1 MSILHASV
9 VAIIQ
14 SIYPKNIVLSTLNE
28 TTNVFSPSITSSN
41 LSDEVL
47 SILQSVESWWSIEFE
62 VESGDKARI
71 TRWNFDNEMEM
82 FFLRINQ
89 RTGSDDAKE
98 MCVTKEVVS
107 GMCGVS
113 DSLTNGFTPHFMSEK
128 EAVEYI
134 KKFVE
139 TNIFLPKIK

>member
-1 MSILHASV
+1 MSILHSSV

-14 SIYPKNIVLSTLNE
+14 SICPQNIVLSTLNE
-28 TTNVFSPSITSSN
+28 STNVFSPSITSSN

-62 VESGDKARI
+62 VERGDKVRI

-89 RTGSDDAKE
+89 RKGSDDAKE
-98 MCVTKEVVS
+98 MCITKEVVS

-113 DSLTNGFTPHFMSEK
+113 DSLTNGFTPHFMPEK
-128 EAVEYI
+128 EVIKYI
-134 KKFVE
+134 KEFVE
-139 TNIFLPKIK
+139 ANMD

>member
-1 MSILHASV
+1 MSILHSSV

-14 SIYPKNIVLSTLNE
+14 SICPQNIVLSTLNE
-28 TTNVFSPSITSSN
+28 STNVFFPSITSPN

-47 SILQSVESWWSIEFE
+47 SVLQSIESWWSIEFE
-62 VESGDKARI
+62 VECGDKVRI

-89 RTGSDDAKE
+89 RKGSDDAKE
-98 MCVTKEVVS
+98 MFITKEVVS

-113 DSLTNGFTPHFMSEK
+113 DSLTNGFTPHFMAEK
-128 EAVEYI
+128 EAIKYI
-134 KKFVE
+134 KEFVE
-139 TNIFLPKIK
+139 TNIN

>member
-9 VAIIQ
+9 VALIQ
-14 SIYPKNIVLSTLNE
+14 SIHPKNIVLSTLNE

-47 SILQSVESWWSIEFE
+47 SILQSIESWWSIEFE
-62 VESGDKARI
+62 VESGDKVRV
-71 TRWNFDNEMEM
+71 TRWNFDDEMEI
-82 FFLRINQ
+82 FFLRINK
-89 RTGSDDAKE
+89 RTGSDDTKE

-113 DSLTNGFTPHFMSEK
+113 DSLTNGFTPHFMPEK
-128 EAVEYI
+128 EAIKYI
-134 KKFVE
+134 KKFVDVFSVE
-139 TNIFLPKIK
+139 D

>member
-9 VAIIQ
+9 VTLLQ
-14 SIYPKNIVLSTLNE
+14 SICPQNIVLSTFNE
-28 TTNVFSPSITSSN
+28 STNVFSPSVTSSN

-47 SILQSVESWWSIEFE
+47 SILQSVESWWSIEFK
-62 VESGDKARI
+62 VASGDKVRI
-71 TRWNFDNEMEM
+71 TRQKFDNEMEM
-82 FFLRINQ
+82 FFLRINK

-113 DSLTNGFTPHFMSEK
+113 DNLTNGFTPHFIPEK
-128 EAVEYI
+128 EVIGYI
-134 KKFVE
+134 KEFVE
-139 TNIFLPKIK
+139 TNIK

>member
-9 VAIIQ
+9 VALIQ

-41 LSDEVL
+41 LSDEIL
-47 SILQSVESWWSIEFE
+47 SILQSIESWWSIEFE
-62 VESGDKARI
+62 VESGDKVRV

-82 FFLRINQ
+82 FFLRINK

-113 DSLTNGFTPHFMSEK
+113 DSLTNGFTPHFIPEK
-128 EAVEYI
+128 EAIEYI

-139 TNIFLPKIK
+139 TNIVKNND

>member
-9 VAIIQ
+9 VALIQ

-47 SILQSVESWWSIEFE
+47 SVLQSIESWWSIEFE
-62 VESGDKARI
+62 VESGDKVSV

-82 FFLRINQ
+82 FFLRINK

-113 DSLTNGFTPHFMSEK
+113 DSLTNGFTPHFMLEK
-128 EAVEYI
+128 EAIEYI
-134 KKFVE
+134 KEFVE
-139 TNIFLPKIK
+139 TNIVKNND

>member
-9 VAIIQ
+9 VALIQ

-41 LSDEVL
+41 LSDEIL
-47 SILQSVESWWSIEFE
+47 SILQSIESWWSIEFE
-62 VESGDKARI
+62 VESGDKVRV

-82 FFLRINQ
+82 FFLRINK

-113 DSLTNGFTPHFMSEK
+113 DSLTNGFTPHFIPEK
-128 EAVEYI
+128 EVIKYI
-134 KKFVE
+134 KEFVD
-139 TNIFLPKIK
+139 TK

>member
-9 VAIIQ
+9 VTLIQ
-14 SIYPKNIVLSTLNE
+14 SICPQNIVLSTFNE
-28 TTNVFSPSITSSN
+28 STNVFSPSVTSAN

-62 VESGDKARI
+62 VECGDKVKI
-71 TRWNFDNEMEM
+71 TRRNFDNEMEM
-82 FFLRINQ
+82 FFIRINQ
-89 RTGSDDAKE
+89 RNGSDDAKE

-113 DSLTNGFTPHFMSEK
+113 DSLTNGFTPHFMAEK
-128 EAVEYI
+128 EAIKYI
-134 KKFVE
+134 KEFVE
-139 TNIFLPKIK
+139 TNIN

>member
-1 MSILHASV
+1 MSILHVSV
-9 VAIIQ
+9 VALIQ

-47 SILQSVESWWSIEFE
+47 SVLQSIESWWSIEFE
-62 VESGDKARI
+62 VESGDKVRV

-82 FFLRINQ
+82 FFLRINK

-113 DSLTNGFTPHFMSEK
+113 DSLTNGFTPHFIPEK
-128 EAVEYI
+128 EVIKYI
-134 KKFVE
+134 KEFVD
-139 TNIFLPKIK
+139 TK

>member
-9 VAIIQ
+9 VALIQ

-47 SILQSVESWWSIEFE
+47 SVLQSIESWWSIEFE
-62 VESGDKARI
+62 VESGDKVRV

-82 FFLRINQ
+82 FFLRINK

-113 DSLTNGFTPHFMSEK
+113 DSLTNGFTPHFIPEK
-128 EAVEYI
+128 EVIKYI
-134 KKFVE
+134 KEFVD
-139 TNIFLPKIK
+139 TK

>member
-9 VAIIQ
+9 VALIQ
-14 SIYPKNIVLSTLNE
+14 SIHPKNIVLSTLNE

-47 SILQSVESWWSIEFE
+47 SILQSIESWWSIEFE
-62 VESGDKARI
+62 VENGDKVRV
-71 TRWNFDNEMEM
+71 TRWNFDNEREM

-113 DSLTNGFTPHFMSEK
+113 DSLTNGFTPHFMPEK
-128 EAVEYI
+128 EAIKYI
-134 KKFVE
+134 KKFVDVFSVE
-139 TNIFLPKIK
+139 D

>member
-9 VAIIQ
+9 VALIQ

-28 TTNVFSPSITSSN
+28 TTNVFSPSIASSN

-47 SILQSVESWWSIEFE
+47 SVLQSIESWWSIEFE
-62 VESGDKARI
+62 VESGDKVSV

-82 FFLRINQ
+82 FFLRINK

-113 DSLTNGFTPHFMSEK
+113 DSLTNGFTPHFMLEK
-128 EAVEYI
+128 EAIEYI
-134 KKFVE
+134 KEFVE
-139 TNIFLPKIK
+139 TNIVKNND

>member
-9 VAIIQ
+9 VTLLQ
-14 SIYPKNIVLSTLNE
+14 SICPQNIVLSTFNE
-28 TTNVFSPSITSSN
+28 STNVFSPSVTSSN

-47 SILQSVESWWSIEFE
+47 SILQSVESWWSIEFK
-62 VESGDKARI
+62 VASGDKVRI
-71 TRWNFDNEMEM
+71 TRRKFDNEMEM
-82 FFLRINQ
+82 FFLRINK

-113 DSLTNGFTPHFMSEK
+113 DNLTNGFTPHFIPEK
-128 EAVEYI
+128 EVIGYI
-134 KKFVE
+134 KEFVE
-139 TNIFLPKIK
+139 TNIK